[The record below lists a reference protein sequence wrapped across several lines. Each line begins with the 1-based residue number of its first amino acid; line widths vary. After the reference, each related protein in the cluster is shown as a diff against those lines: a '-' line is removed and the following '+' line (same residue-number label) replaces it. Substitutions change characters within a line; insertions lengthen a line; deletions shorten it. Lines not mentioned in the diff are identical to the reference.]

1 VLAVLRRYGSH
12 LGSFSEDHLR
22 NLSLYRKENTGNK
35 PLLMLDAHS
44 DEVGFMVH
52 SISPDGT
59 LRLAALGGWDVFIT
73 TATGTVCSNENK
85 DLHFVK
91 I

>member
-1 VLAVLRRYGSH
+1 VLTVLRRYGSH

-59 LRLAALGGWDVFIT
+59 LRLAALGGMGHLYYYCNRHGLF
-73 TATGTVCSNENK
+73 K
-85 DLHFVK
+85 RK
-91 I
+91 